1 MIALAPDRLGAP
13 VAVERTAARRDHIH
27 RKVSMPL
34 QPDRAI
40 FFNVHQIP
48 GETRQ
53 DIEKTIQ
60 LVRDCDPDD
69 IGISVSYPMP
79 GTKFYEA
86 VREQLGEKQNWQDSQ
101 DLAMLYQGPFPT
113 EFYRKLHGVI
123 HKEFRARKAW
133 KSLKSARDVARF
145 GYNLLTLPVA
155 RLQLNRLADSH
166 QGTWTLPHLPHEDA
180 ATPTPQE
187 EQ

>member
-1 MIALAPDRLGAP
+1 MDKGTRVGQ
-13 VAVERTAARRDHIH
+13 IH
-27 RKVSMPL
+27 EATRELKRAGIRVGFFL
-34 QPDRAI
+34 Q
-40 FFNVHQIP
+40 FGYP
-48 GETRQ
+48 GETRE

-69 IGISVSYPMP
+69 IGISVSYAMP
-79 GTKFYEA
+79 GTKFYDA

-101 DLAMLYQGPFPT
+101 DLAMLYQGPFST
-113 EFYRKLHGVI
+113 EFYRKLYSVV

-145 GYNLLTLPVA
+145 GYNLVTLPFA
-155 RLQLNRLADSH
+155 RLQLGRLAASH
-166 QGTWTLPHLPHEDA
+166 KATWTLPHMPHEVA

>member
-1 MIALAPDRLGAP
+1 VGFF
-13 VAVERTAARRDHIH
+13 
-27 RKVSMPL
+27 L
-34 QPDRAI
+34 Q
-40 FFNVHQIP
+40 FGYP
-48 GETRQ
+48 GETRE
-53 DIEKTIQ
+53 DIEKTIR

-86 VREQLGEKQNWQDSQ
+86 VREQLEEKQNWQDSQ
-101 DLAMLYQGPFPT
+101 DLAMLYRGPFST
-113 EFYRKLHGVI
+113 DFYRKLHSVV

-133 KSLKSARDVARF
+133 KSLKSARDLARF

-155 RLQLNRLADSH
+155 RLQLDRLAASDS
-166 QGTWTLPHLPHEDA
+166 GAWTPPHLPHEAA